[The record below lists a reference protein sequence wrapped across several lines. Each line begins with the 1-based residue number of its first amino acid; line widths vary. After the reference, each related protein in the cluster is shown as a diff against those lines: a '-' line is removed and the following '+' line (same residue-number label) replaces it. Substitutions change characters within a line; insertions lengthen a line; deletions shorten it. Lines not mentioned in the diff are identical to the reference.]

1 MNKKLVRSLF
11 FLAMLAAP
19 VLADGEIALA
29 QPEAQSESVAQESV
43 PEQASVAPEVA
54 PATAPETVAKP
65 TEPASTEVSMS
76 QSASIFV
83 QDPAVFH
90 QRQAEVGYDRFG
102 VRETAVI

>member
-1 MNKKLVRSLF
+1 
-11 FLAMLAAP
+11 
-19 VLADGEIALA
+19 
-29 QPEAQSESVAQESV
+29 
-43 PEQASVAPEVA
+43 
-54 PATAPETVAKP
+54 
-65 TEPASTEVSMS
+65 MS

>member
-1 MNKKLVRSLF
+1 MS
-11 FLAMLAAP
+11 MLAVP
-19 VLADGEIALA
+19 VLADDEIAPA